1 MTKSRIIISLAFV
14 AGLASCDMD
23 RMSPDSIPL
32 DQAFQD
38 MASIES
44 LERGTY
50 SRLRTAYSPSS
61 MIAPDIQADYVNA
74 VDGFTNTY
82 GELYQWNYSYDDSD
96 VETTWN
102 NFYGTISQC
111 NFVLD
116 GIRTSLGFEP
126 DEDQQAA
133 LDEIRG
139 RMHLVRAIS
148 YSVLAE
154 RFCADYE
161 PSTAGN
167 PATGLPL
174 VISYD
179 TSYKPERSTLA
190 KVYETIVSD
199 LGQARKLLSD
209 VKGTPDG
216 EVLNIDCVTAM
227 EAHVYLQMHNYSE
240 AMAKANALIGSEL
253 YPLSKTKEEFA
264 SMWVNDSS
272 DEIIFKFYASV
283 NELAYQFGY
292 YFYQDYFNGTGD
304 YHTMTPDY
312 IPTQACVDMYD
323 DADWRKSAYMM
334 YCDMPS
340 DFGNMTDMTDGYYM
354 MIKGNTMFADQA
366 YIISKYPGNPE
377 LQTTVSFNYFNAWKP
392 FRIAEMYLIAAEAAL
407 LDEAGGDAATPLNE
421 LRKHRGLPALEG
433 EVTLKDV
440 QDERYREML
449 MEGTRLTDLKRWKI
463 GITRSKEQAQ
473 DGNVG
478 PTAMGGWSTSYDYVA
493 NVGLDLSVQPDDYR
507 FVWPIPASEIFA
519 SPQLEP
525 QQNPG
530 WRR

>member
-1 MTKSRIIISLAFV
+1 MNKSRIVILSAV
-14 AGLASCDMD
+14 MATVVSCNMD
-23 RMSPDSIPL
+23 RMSPDSVPL
-32 DQAFQD
+32 DEAFLN
-38 MASIES
+38 MESVES
-44 LERGTY
+44 LERGAY

-82 GELYQWNYSYDDSD
+82 GELYQWNFTYDDTD

-111 NFVLD
+111 NFILD
-116 GIRTSLGFEP
+116 GIKYNLGFEP
-126 DEDQQAA
+126 DAAQQAT
-133 LDEIRG
+133 LDEICG
-139 RMHLVRAIS
+139 RMHLIRAIS

-161 PSTAGN
+161 SSTAGN

-179 TSYKPERSTLA
+179 TSYKPDRSTLA
-190 KVYETIVSD
+190 KVYETILED
-199 LGQARKLLSD
+199 LDEAGKLLAGTEPASD
-209 VKGTPDG
+209 RD
-216 EVLNIDCVTAM
+216 VLNMDCVTAM
-227 EAHVYLQMHNYSE
+227 EAKVYLQMDNYTE
-240 AMAKANALIGSEL
+240 ALSRANSLINDGN
-253 YPLSKTKEEFA
+253 YPLSDSKEEFA

-323 DADWRKSAYMM
+323 DADWRKDTYMK

-340 DFGNMTDMTDGYYM
+340 DFGNATDLSDGYYM

-366 YIISKYPGNPE
+366 YIISKFPGNPE
-377 LQTTVSFNYFNAWKP
+377 LQTTTSFNYFNAWKP
-392 FRIAEMYLIAAEAAL
+392 FRIAEMYLIAAEAAVQS
-407 LDEAGGDAATPLNE
+407 EGDAATPLNE
-421 LRKHRGLPALEG
+421 LRAHRGLPALE
-433 EVTLKDV
+433 EPVTMEDV
-440 QDERYREML
+440 REERYREMM
-449 MEGTRLTDLKRWKI
+449 MEGTRLTDLKRWKL
-463 GITRSKEQAQ
+463 GITRSKDDVQS
-473 DGNVG
+473 GNVG
-478 PTAMGGWSTSYDYVA
+478 PTQMGGWSSSYDYVA
-493 NVGLDLSVQPDDYR
+493 NVGLSLSAGADDYR

-519 SPQLEP
+519 SPQLES

>member
-1 MTKSRIIISLAFV
+1 MSMAMM

-32 DQAFQD
+32 DQAFQN
-38 MASIES
+38 MESIES
-44 LERGTY
+44 LERGVY

-82 GELYQWNYSYDDSD
+82 GKLYQWNFTYDDSD

-102 NFYGTISQC
+102 NFYGAISQC
-111 NFVLD
+111 NFILD
-116 GIRTSLGFEP
+116 GVKFSLGFEP
-126 DEDQQAA
+126 DATQQAT
-133 LDEIRG
+133 LDEICG
-139 RMHLVRAIS
+139 RMYLARAIS
-148 YSVLAE
+148 YSILAE

-161 PSTAGN
+161 PDTAGN
-167 PATGLPL
+167 PSTGLPL

-179 TSYKPERSTLA
+179 PSYKPDRSTLA

-199 LGQARKLLSD
+199 LGEARRLLSG

-216 EVLNIDCVTAM
+216 EILNIDCVTAM
-227 EAHVYLQMHNYSE
+227 EARVNLQMHNYEDALS
-240 AMAKANALIGSEL
+240 KANSLIDSGL
-253 YPLSKTKEEFA
+253 YPLSETKEEFSA
-264 SMWVNDSS
+264 MWTEDSS

-312 IPTQACVDMYD
+312 IPTQACVDMYAED
-323 DADWRKSAYMM
+323 DWRKSTYLK

-340 DFGNMTDMTDGYYM
+340 DFGNLTDLTDGYYM
-354 MIKGNTMFADQA
+354 MIKGNTMFADEA
-366 YIISKYPGNPE
+366 YIISKFPGNPD
-377 LQTTVSFNYFNAWKP
+377 LQTTNSFNYFNAWKP
-392 FRIAEMYLIAAEAAL
+392 FRIAEMYLVAAEAAVQS
-407 LDEAGGDAATPLNE
+407 GGDAATPLNE
-421 LRKHRGLPALEG
+421 LRTHRGLPALEG
-433 EVTLKDV
+433 TVSLKDV

-449 MEGTRLTDLKRWKI
+449 MEGTRLTDLKRWKT
-463 GITRSKEQAQ
+463 GITRSKDQAQ
-473 DGNVG
+473 AGDVG
-478 PTAMGGWSTSYDYVA
+478 PTQMGGWSASYDYVA
-493 NVGLDLSVQPDDYR
+493 NVGLDVSVQSDDYR

-519 SPQLEP
+519 SPQLEA